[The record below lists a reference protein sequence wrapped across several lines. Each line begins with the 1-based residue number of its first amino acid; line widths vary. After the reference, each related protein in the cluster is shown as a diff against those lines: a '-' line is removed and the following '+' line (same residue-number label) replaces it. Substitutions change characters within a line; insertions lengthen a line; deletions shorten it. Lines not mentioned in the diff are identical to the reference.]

1 MAADALGNDI
11 TKVQIP
17 TTGRICIVPYDP
29 KNKIDSTMIGN
40 KAKDPTLP
48 EAYKTGCVGLVK
60 VDGAPQDASETDE
73 PIEFWQQ
80 GYQVNG
86 SSKITTSFTVAEDN
100 DVTRAFL
107 HGGAKPDE
115 NGVYGVDTLVPDAKW
130 MAYYEEAYKNGSV
143 YRRAG
148 VIVMTSNE
156 PNQSERGSVKGRG
169 VTVNWLEDE
178 NYGGKKYIE
187 CIYDPTTSSIG

>member
-1 MAADALGNDI
+1 MAADTLGNSI
-11 TKVQIP
+11 NAVQIP
-17 TTGRICIVPYDP
+17 VTGRICIVPYDP
-29 KNKIDSTMIGN
+29 KNKIEATAIGN

-48 EAYKTGCVGLVK
+48 EAYKTGAVGLIK
-60 VDGAPQDASETDE
+60 SDGAPQDSSETGE
-73 PIEFWQQ
+73 AIEFWQQ

-86 SSKITTSFTVAEDN
+86 SSKILTSFTLAEDN
-100 DVTRAFL
+100 AVTRDFI
-107 HGGAKPDE
+107 HGGAKADE

-148 VIVMTSNE
+148 VVAMTANE
-156 PNQSERGSVKGRG
+156 PGQSERGAVKGRAI
-169 VTVNWLEDE
+169 TVAWLEDE

-187 CIYDPTTSSIG
+187 TVYEPGVGA